1 MDELKQE
8 EGRNKFTEMTDEK
21 FKWINQPEWKDIVK
35 CIKEVADEICC
46 NKKTECKQKWMKVNI
61 LQKMDE
67 RQEAE
72 NQGRQREYQNLKKE
86 I

>member
-1 MDELKQE
+1 M
-8 EGRNKFTEMTDEK
+8 
-21 FKWINQPEWKDIVK
+21 K

>member
-1 MDELKQE
+1 
-8 EGRNKFTEMTDEK
+8 
-21 FKWINQPEWKDIVK
+21 
-35 CIKEVADEICC
+35 
-46 NKKTECKQKWMKVNI
+46 MKVNI

-72 NQGRQREYQNLKKE
+72 NQGRQREYKNLKKE